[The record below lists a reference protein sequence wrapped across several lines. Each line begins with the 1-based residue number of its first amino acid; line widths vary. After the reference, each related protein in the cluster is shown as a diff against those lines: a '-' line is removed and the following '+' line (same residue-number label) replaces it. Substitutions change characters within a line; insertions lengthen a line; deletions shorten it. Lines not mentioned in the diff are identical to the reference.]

1 MKRKRGFTLT
11 ELLAVIV
18 VIAIISLIAVPV
30 VFGLIEKSRKEAFK
44 ESVILASK
52 SVDYY
57 LYDNHMEKLS
67 PDGVEVDKLDIIS
80 NFTAGTFKEKN
91 NEYFSWYVTDGNYCA
106 YGPISD
112 LKISKNCDKMDESG
126 PELDSSKLNIT
137 ATSNGLSINI
147 LRGFAIDFESG
158 IKSYT
163 ITVYDEDGN
172 EVKETPKTFDNVNTS
187 KNYSFTLNNL
197 KTGSYRIKIEATNY
211 NNLSSNFS
219 IDKELLL
226 IEKPICSIIPTGW
239 SSSKTV
245 KCTYPK
251 GYTNEYS
258 LDNGLTWNV
267 YEKEI
272 PFNNYGTLI
281 ARTSDGVNYQSSSS
295 YTVTGIDRTAPET
308 VKLTY
313 STTPNSITVTAS
325 AIDQESGIYGYQF
338 SKDGGNTWT
347 DIQTSSNYIFKS
359 LKAGDYN
366 IRVNAVNGTYINDGL
381 NSTNTTSSEIT
392 KVAIKDVEKPK
403 CSIKPNGY
411 AQSKNISCTFYEN
424 LTHEYSL
431 DDGLTWIKYSGDILV
446 EKNQN
451 VFVKVSSDS
460 GYVDSVSLTVN
471 GIDRTAPNY
480 SSLTCSTTSNSIH
493 LQSVFSDSE
502 SGIYGYKFSIDNGK
516 TYSNEWSN
524 DSSYTISS
532 LKTGTYNVKVK
543 AINNT
548 FSNNGEN
555 NMNTAISPSISC
567 TTKGICTP
575 KYNVI
580 PGDSLWSQSKK
591 VEIYTDSGCSG
602 IIQYSLDGENWNNY
616 TAPITITKNNSFII
630 ARVTDG
636 TNYVTA
642 SSKTITTIDTTAPES
657 INFTHEETSSSIKI
671 ISSATDNQSGIEGY
685 LFSKDGG
692 NTWTDIQT
700 SNIYTFNKLISGTYN
715 IKVKAINKT
724 YSSNGMNVNNT
735 IESEI
740 QSVETVK
747 PSKTTCS
754 IVPSGWATSKTISIA
769 YPSGYTNEY
778 SIDGGSTWN
787 KYSGA
792 ITANKNN
799 FSVITRTYDGFNY
812 FDGVSCTAVQ
822 VDTTSPE
829 STSFTYTA
837 TTNSIK
843 VVATGKDSE
852 SGIYGYQFSKDD
864 GSTWTSIQ
872 TSNTYTF
879 NSLKTGS
886 YKIKVRA
893 YNGTYSNGG
902 RLYKDSSSVSIKTTD
917 LTLPTF
923 ERKYSNGYTASD
935 TITIKYPSGYT
946 NQYSIDMGKTW
957 LNYTKAIEVNSNISI
972 IARIYDGTN
981 YSGSNSL
988 TITNIDTTSPE
999 STSFTHIA
1007 TTNSIKVVA
1016 TGKDSESGIYGYQ
1029 FSKDDGSTWTSI
1041 QTSNTYTFNS
1051 LKTGSYKIKVRAYN
1065 GTYSNGGRLYK
1076 DSLSNSISLN
1086 TLPNI
1091 KYTIDKSGWATS
1103 KTVTIGCTNSNDCS
1117 SYNIEYSLD
1126 GGSTWNSYSSPIKF
1140 TANGIIIARISDGT
1154 NYLNGAS
1161 QSITGIDTTTPN
1173 APELSGG
1180 STSWSSSS
1188 RTISVSTE
1196 PTNSPS
1202 GINYYE
1208 YYVSTSS
1215 STQTGGSWVKLNSK
1229 VKSVTLTTEGTHYVF
1244 MRAVSNSGVVGNI
1257 SVSAT
1262 IKIDTK
1268 TPTECTISGGN
1279 ATEWSNTSRT
1289 ISISKEST
1297 AVSGIA
1303 YYEYYA
1309 STSNTTQTG
1318 GSWQKMTGKNVI
1330 FKSNGTKY
1338 IFARAVSGSGIVKQC
1353 NNYETVKIDAS
1364 ALAAPTLSGGS
1375 DSWKSYPV
1383 SVGVSGE
1390 PASVSGIAYYEYY
1403 ISTSNTTQTGGSW
1416 VKLGTNVKSTTIS
1429 TNGTYYVYMRAVNN
1443 AGVTGNISA
1452 AKKVMV
1458 DLTTPTVSIT
1468 AKKVTAGTAVS
1479 SGSWSSEGLN
1489 FVLTKGTTD
1498 VSGYTI
1504 YYCQDTTNTC
1514 TPKETVASG
1523 TNITSYN
1530 TTTGKYYVRYLIKSG
1545 AGKASTTGSYA
1556 AQIDNVAPT
1565 GTLRVIS
1572 YACGNATTFD
1582 NCYSGSGK
1590 KTSGTWT
1597 NSKVT
1602 FKFNS
1607 GDIGSS
1613 GLSSI
1618 SYCIGTAA
1626 NSCSSWT
1633 TYQNGEE
1640 LNSSSITKSGNY
1652 YINFKITSKA
1662 GKSSFY
1668 NFNYKYDKDKPSFG
1682 TVSTKS
1688 TTMKVQKDACTTY
1701 SSVPSSAST
1710 IFSYNIS
1717 DSGGSGVKKNSSN
1730 APYITFG
1737 YYKVKSGKVLH
1748 SDYPK
1753 SGNYGSLTQSTT
1765 YGGMGRLQ
1773 MCIYDNAGNS
1783 TCIDRYICNCL
1794 TTAASTSTWSC
1805 VNVSN

>member
-1 MKRKRGFTLT
+1 M
-11 ELLAVIV
+11 
-18 VIAIISLIAVPV
+18 
-30 VFGLIEKSRKEAFK
+30 
-44 ESVILASK
+44 
-52 SVDYY
+52 
-57 LYDNHMEKLS
+57 N
-67 PDGVEVDKLDIIS
+67 
-80 NFTAGTFKEKN
+80 GT
-91 NEYFSWYVTDGNYCA
+91 
-106 YGPISD
+106 
-112 LKISKNCDKMDESG
+112 
-126 PELDSSKLNIT
+126 
-137 ATSNGLSINI
+137 
-147 LRGFAIDFESG
+147 
-158 IKSYT
+158 
-163 ITVYDEDGN
+163 
-172 EVKETPKTFDNVNTS
+172 
-187 KNYSFTLNNL
+187 
-197 KTGSYRIKIEATNY
+197 
-211 NNLSSNFS
+211 
-219 IDKELLL
+219 
-226 IEKPICSIIPTGW
+226 
-239 SSSKTV
+239 
-245 KCTYPK
+245 
-251 GYTNEYS
+251 
-258 LDNGLTWNV
+258 
-267 YEKEI
+267 
-272 PFNNYGTLI
+272 
-281 ARTSDGVNYQSSSS
+281 
-295 YTVTGIDRTAPET
+295 
-308 VKLTY
+308 TY
-313 STTPNSITVTAS
+313 S
-325 AIDQESGIYGYQF
+325 SG
-338 SKDGGNTWT
+338 
-347 DIQTSSNYIFKS
+347 QT
-359 LKAGDYN
+359 
-366 IRVNAVNGTYINDGL
+366 
-381 NSTNTTSSEIT
+381 
-392 KVAIKDVEKPK
+392 
-403 CSIKPNGY
+403 
-411 AQSKNISCTFYEN
+411 
-424 LTHEYSL
+424 
-431 DDGLTWIKYSGDILV
+431 
-446 EKNQN
+446 N
-451 VFVKVSSDS
+451 V
-460 GYVDSVSLTVN
+460 
-471 GIDRTAPNY
+471 
-480 SSLTCSTTSNSIH
+480 
-493 LQSVFSDSE
+493 
-502 SGIYGYKFSIDNGK
+502 
-516 TYSNEWSN
+516 
-524 DSSYTISS
+524 TISS
-532 LKTGTYNVKVK
+532 SITLYARCKRNTYNVKVK

-555 NMNTAISPSISC
+555 NMNTTISSSISC

-799 FSVITRTYDGFNY
+799 FSVITRTYDGLNY

-822 VDTTSPE
+822 IDTTSPE

-837 TTNSIK
+837 TS
-843 VVATGKDSE
+843 
-852 SGIYGYQFSKDD
+852 
-864 GSTWTSIQ
+864 
-872 TSNTYTF
+872 
-879 NSLKTGS
+879 
-886 YKIKVRA
+886 
-893 YNGTYSNGG
+893 
-902 RLYKDSSSVSIKTTD
+902 
-917 LTLPTF
+917 
-923 ERKYSNGYTASD
+923 
-935 TITIKYPSGYT
+935 
-946 NQYSIDMGKTW
+946 
-957 LNYTKAIEVNSNISI
+957 
-972 IARIYDGTN
+972 
-981 YSGSNSL
+981 
-988 TITNIDTTSPE
+988 
-999 STSFTHIA
+999 
-1007 TTNSIKVVA
+1007 NSIKVVA

-1140 TANGIIIARISDGT
+1140 TSNGIIIARISDGT

-1196 PTNSPS
+1196 PSNLPS

-1289 ISISKEST
+1289 ISVSKEST

-1318 GSWQKMTGKNVI
+1318 GSWQKMTDKSVI

-1375 DSWKSYPV
+1375 DSWKNYAV
-1383 SVGVSGE
+1383 SVAVSGE

-1429 TNGTYYVYMRAVNN
+1429 KNGTYYVYMRAVNN

-1489 FVLTKGTTD
+1489 FVLTKGTTG

-1530 TTTGKYYVRYLIKSG
+1530 TTTGKYYIRYLIKSG
-1545 AGKASTTGSYA
+1545 AGKTSTTGSYA

-1565 GTLRVIS
+1565 GTLKVVS
-1572 YACGNATTFD
+1572 FACSNATTFD

-1607 GDIGSS
+1607 GTIGSS

-1668 NFNYKYDKDKPSFG
+1668 NFNYKYDIDKPSFG

-1688 TTMKVQKDACTTY
+1688 TTMKVQTTACSSYT
-1701 SSVPSSAST
+1701 SVPSSAST
-1710 IFSYNIS
+1710 VFSYNIS

-1730 APYITFG
+1730 APYISFG
-1737 YYKVKSGKVLH
+1737 YYSVKSGKVLH

-1765 YGGMGRLQ
+1765 YGGMGKLQ

-1783 TCIDRYICNCL
+1783 NCIVRYICNCVSSS
-1794 TTAASTSTWSC
+1794 STGTWAC
-1805 VNVSN
+1805 DKVKN